1 MAKAEAAM
9 RVFDTLDNLFRG
21 RDFSKL
27 TAAERDQAAR
37 DVVTTASFASCAAV
51 AAPLP
56 LSDLWLA
63 TPVHVA
69 MVVGVGRVYGR
80 KLNRSEGVQLFT
92 ELAAA
97 AGASMAARRLW
108 IAISKFLLPGIGGW
122 VQLPYVF
129 AVTWALGRMAM
140 VYFETPDLDSD
151 RLREKFGDF
160 VAEGKKKFSYQ
171 AFKDFMKQ
179 SGQTGPE
186 PKRPPARKPA
196 AKKQRA
202 RVVDADAAADGVEA
216 SWGDGPTAPARP
228 AARAAA
234 RKKATA
240 SGRAR
245 KPAAGR
251 RGKRA

>member
-1 MAKAEAAM
+1 M
-9 RVFDTLDNLFRG
+9 RVFDTLENLFRG
-21 RDFSKL
+21 RDYSKL
-27 TAAERDQAAR
+27 TAEERDRAAR
-37 DVVTTASFASCAAV
+37 DVVTAASFASCAAV

-69 MVVGVGRVYGR
+69 MVIGVGRVYGR

-97 AGASMAARRLW
+97 AGASVAARRIW

-151 RLREKFGDF
+151 GLRNKFGDF
-160 VAEGKKKFSYQ
+160 VAEGKNKFSYQ
-171 AFKDFMKQ
+171 AFKDFMRQ
-179 SGQTGPE
+179 SGETE
-186 PKRPPARKPA
+186 ASAPKRPSTRKPPARKPA

-202 RVVDADAAADGVEA
+202 RVVDADAPADGFEA
-216 SWGDGPTAPARP
+216 SWDDGPTSPARP
-228 AARAAA
+228 AARAA
-234 RKKATA
+234 K
-240 SGRAR
+240 AR
-245 KPAAGR
+245 KPAPKR

>member
-1 MAKAEAAM
+1 M
-9 RVFDTLDNLFRG
+9 RVFDTIENLFRG

-37 DVVTTASFASCAAV
+37 DLVTTASFASCAAV

-56 LSDLWLA
+56 LTDLWLA

-69 MVVGVGRVYGR
+69 MVIGVGRVYGR
-80 KLNRSEGVQLFT
+80 KLNRSQGVQLFT

-97 AGASMAARRLW
+97 AGASVAARRLW
-108 IAISKFLLPGIGGW
+108 IAISKVLLPGIGGW

-140 VYFETPDLDSD
+140 VYFETPDLDTD
-151 RLREKFGDF
+151 GLRDKFGGF

-171 AFKDFMKQ
+171 AFKDFVKQ
-179 SGQTGPE
+179 SGQPAGPE
-186 PKRPPARKPA
+186 PRRPAKRKPA
-196 AKKQRA
+196 AKQQRA
-202 RVVDADAAADGVEA
+202 RAVDADAAADGVEA
-216 SWGDGPTAPARP
+216 RWDDGPATP
-228 AARAAA
+228 AAP
-234 RKKATA
+234 
-240 SGRAR
+240 GRAR
-245 KPAAGR
+245 KPAAKR